1 MTRHKNN
8 TELLPIDKLK
18 FLQDLVDNQLSWIDA
33 PALKKQ
39 LWELL
44 VLVVRPHPGTA
55 CKMTPEKV
63 SDLTYMYARLGE
75 LFDRLDSLRPY
86 FNSMDGD
93 EERG

>member
-8 TELLPIDKLK
+8 TELLPIDRLK

-44 VLVVRPHPGTA
+44 VLAVGPNHGTA
-55 CKMTPEKV
+55 LKMAPEKV
-63 SDLTYMYARLGE
+63 SDLAYMYARLAE

-86 FNSMDGD
+86 FNSMDRGN
-93 EERG
+93 EES

>member
-1 MTRHKNN
+1 MTRYKNN

-18 FLQDLVDNQLSWIDA
+18 FLQDLVDNQLSLIDA
-33 PALKKQ
+33 PSLKNQ

-44 VLVVRPHPGTA
+44 VLAVGPSPETV

-75 LFDRLDSLRPY
+75 LFDQLDSLRPY

>member
-44 VLVVRPHPGTA
+44 VLAVRPNPGMA

-63 SDLTYMYARLGE
+63 SDLAYMYARLAE

-86 FNSMDGD
+86 FNSMD
-93 EERG
+93 RGNEGS

>member
-44 VLVVRPHPGTA
+44 VLAVRPHPGTA

-75 LFDRLDSLRPY
+75 LFDQLDSLRPY

-93 EERG
+93 KVGS